1 MTSKREEVLAYIR
14 EHPGCGIA
22 DLRRDLGIAW
32 GTAQK
37 YLEEAGSPQLSL
49 QVAEVVEPAETPAA
63 AEPAAVVEADDEDVP
78 VSRAYLL
85 TLEALRDQ
93 VVETQRLRRLL
104 ENR

>member
-14 EHPGCGIA
+14 EHPGCDIA

-37 YLEEAGSPQLSL
+37 YLEEAGSPQ
-49 QVAEVVEPAETPAA
+49 VTEVVEPAEEPAA

>member
-22 DLRRDLGIAW
+22 DLRRELGIAW

-49 QVAEVVEPAETPAA
+49 QVAEVVEPVEAPAA
-63 AEPAAVVEADDEDVP
+63 AAVVEADDEDVP